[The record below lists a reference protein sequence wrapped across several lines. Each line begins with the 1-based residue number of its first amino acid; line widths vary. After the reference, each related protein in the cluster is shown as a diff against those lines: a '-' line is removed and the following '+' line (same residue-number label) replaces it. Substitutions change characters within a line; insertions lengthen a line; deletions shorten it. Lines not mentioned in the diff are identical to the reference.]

1 MPDDSDDA
9 ATPALR
15 AQLLATEHWGLLASR
30 STTQSEVLTRI
41 AMFLTLTSA
50 GLLSLALMGQATKF
64 TGVFPGFA
72 IAVLAIVL
80 LVGVL
85 TQLRVAN
92 TNMEDLAYVLAM
104 NRLRG
109 AYVEL
114 DPGLAPYLLTSRFD
128 DRAGA
133 GQTYYFH
140 GRRAM
145 SQLAASSLVFIVAVN
160 STLLGLLVS
169 AVAGVLGAGIG
180 VMSGT
185 GAAFGLAY
193 FVLAV
198 GRSAR
203 LYNSFWTTWSP
214 LFPSPAPDGT
224 AERPADRPGE

>member
-9 ATPALR
+9 STPPALTPPALR
-15 AQLLATEHWGLLASR
+15 AQLLATEHWSLLASR

-80 LVGVL
+80 LVGIL

-109 AYVEL
+109 AYLEL

-140 GRRAM
+140 GRPAM

-169 AVAGVLGAGIG
+169 AVAGILGAGIG
-180 VMSGT
+180 VMSVT

-193 FVLAV
+193 FVLCRRPKRSHLQLVLDDLVAV
-198 GRSAR
+198 VSQ
-203 LYNSFWTTWSP
+203 S
-214 LFPSPAPDGT
+214 GT
-224 AERPADRPGE
+224 GCDR